1 MTSMQRVEH
10 WIDGAATAGV
20 ATRTAPI
27 YDPARAVESGRV
39 LLAEAADVDAAVDA
53 ASKAQVGWARLAP
66 LVRAR
71 VMFAMRDLL
80 VAHTDELAALISA
93 EHGKVL
99 SDARGEVAR
108 GIEVVEFACGIPHL
122 LKGEYS
128 DGVSTGVDAY
138 SLRQPL
144 GVVAGIT
151 PFNFP
156 IMVPLWMHPIAI
168 ACGNAFVLKP
178 SEQDPSTS
186 LLVARLYQQAG
197 LPDGVY
203 NVVQGDRSAVET
215 ILDHPGI
222 AAVSFVGSTPV
233 ARLVHQRASAA
244 GKRVQALGGA
254 KNHAVVLPD
263 ADLDLAAAEITGA
276 AYGSAGQRCMAI
288 SVVVAV
294 GDTADGLVD
303 RLAGRATAIRVGPGL
318 DPTSEMGP
326 LVNAAAAQRVRGHLD
341 RAGVQGATVVVDG
354 RASVPGDGFF
364 VGPSLVDHVALDAD
378 LYTREV
384 FGPVLAVVRVDSI
397 DEAIAVVNAN
407 PYGNGAAVFTAS
419 GAAARRFVR
428 EVSIGMV
435 GVNVPIPVPMAF
447 YSFGG
452 WKDSLFGDTH
462 VHGAEGVRFYT
473 RGKAVTSRW
482 PNDAIAHTG
491 LSFPTAR

>member
-1 MTSMQRVEH
+1 MGHMEDIEH
-10 WIDGAATAGV
+10 WIDGATTAG
-20 ATRTAPI
+20 ASTRSAPV
-27 YDPARAVESGRV
+27 YDPARGAVTARV
-39 LLAEAADVDAAVDA
+39 LLAEPADVDAAVDA
-53 ASKAQVGWARLAP
+53 ASKAQVAWAQRSP

-80 VAHTDELAALISA
+80 VAHTDELARLISA

-99 SDARGEVAR
+99 GDARGEVAR

-156 IMVPLWMHPIAI
+156 VMVPLWMHPIAI

-186 LLVARLYQQAG
+186 LLVARLYRQAG

-203 NVVQGDRSAVET
+203 NVVQGDRTVVEA

-233 ARLVHQRASAA
+233 ARIIHQRASAA

-263 ADLDLAAAEITGA
+263 ADLDLTAAEITGA

-294 GDTADGLVD
+294 GDAADGLVE
-303 RLAGRATAIRVGPGL
+303 RLAGRATAIRVGPGN
-318 DPTSEMGP
+318 DPASEMGP
-326 LVNAAAAQRVRGHLD
+326 LVNAAAAERVRGHLEK
-341 RAGVQGATVVVDG
+341 AGAQGATVVVDG
-354 RASVPGDGFF
+354 RSAVANDGFF
-364 VGPSLVDHVALDAD
+364 VGPSLVDHVSLDAD
-378 LYTREV
+378 LYTEEV
-384 FGPVLAVVRVDSI
+384 FGPVLAVVRVDSV

-428 EVSIGMV
+428 EVNIGMV

-482 PNDAIAHTG
+482 PDDAIAHTS